1 MTKFRFHR
9 GSLDDSLE
17 TVIEVSSKQEL
28 LDILNKSFANWCDG
42 KIIYKLNNLHIEPY
56 GYDERIKWHTF
67 IVTFDSVSI
76 YYPDARESLTIEGHV
91 VGFMNG
97 ALER

>member
-1 MTKFRFHR
+1 MTIKFRFHR

-17 TVIEVSSKQEL
+17 TVIAVNSKQEL
-28 LDILNKSFANWCDG
+28 LDILNKSYANWYDG

-67 IVTFDSVSI
+67 IVTLDPVSI

-91 VGFMNG
+91 VGFMSG
-97 ALER
+97 ALE